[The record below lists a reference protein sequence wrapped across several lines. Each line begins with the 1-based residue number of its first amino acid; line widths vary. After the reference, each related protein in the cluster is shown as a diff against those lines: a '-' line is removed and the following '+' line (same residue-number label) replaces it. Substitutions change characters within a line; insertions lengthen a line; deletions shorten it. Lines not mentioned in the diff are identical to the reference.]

1 MNDLG
6 CGSPSRLAWKRVRVT
21 STAWNA
27 FRLRCLPVGQSALE
41 GPVPY
46 THKTVANTTATGT
59 PNANRA
65 ATNFRFRKAPT
76 VWRRIRRTKLHIK
89 QQFAISLYIVVVGY
103 NRHVLVTER
112 ARRWG
117 IWTHSMVVFFQGR
130 LPQLKNSGTHNQN

>member
-1 MNDLG
+1 MISAAG
-6 CGSPSRLAWKRVRVT
+6 HPCGNWKRVRVT
-21 STAWNA
+21 PRALKC
-27 FRLRCLPVGQSALE
+27 FSAAVLSSRPE
-41 GPVPY
+41 CAGGSSSL
-46 THKTVANTTATGT
+46 HSQTVANVTSTGT
-59 PNANRA
+59 PNANHE

-130 LPQLKNSGTHNQN
+130 LPQLKNS